1 MGIDTKQAIRETIGQ
16 ISGSRGVPTTY
27 RRREVPP
34 LIAESKITP
43 PEEKIETRLL
53 PAPVIIPD
61 RKKREPINLPAI
73 PPQAPTFGEVS
84 TGGGGVTVEQQLQG
98 VQRGTLRPEFIIP
111 SDEIFEPTR
120 SEQLQSQIDLAKF
133 DFVKPYSIG
142 GLNDDKRNPMTKMND
157 MEDYIRYL
165 GWREITDRIERGALG
180 YLNRYKRA
188 YDMLPRQQLMRSQEA
203 EFTQVG
209 PFAEYESP
217 YNKFSQAIDLSNE
230 AVNNSVLY
238 GIVP

>member
-1 MGIDTKQAIRETIGQ
+1 
-16 ISGSRGVPTTY
+16 
-27 RRREVPP
+27 
-34 LIAESKITP
+34 
-43 PEEKIETRLL
+43 
-53 PAPVIIPD
+53 
-61 RKKREPINLPAI
+61 
-73 PPQAPTFGEVS
+73 
-84 TGGGGVTVEQQLQG
+84 
-98 VQRGTLRPEFIIP
+98 
-111 SDEIFEPTR
+111 
-120 SEQLQSQIDLAKF
+120 
-133 DFVKPYSIG
+133 
-142 GLNDDKRNPMTKMND
+142 MND

-180 YLNRYKRA
+180 YLNRNKRA
-188 YDMLPRQQLMRSQEA
+188 YDMLPRQQLMRSQEG